1 MRLIFK
7 ILIFLLINLNVFAD
21 DIKEFKI
28 NEMSIGD
35 SALKY
40 YSKNQIKSSKQNW
53 YKRKQY
59 STSARDG
66 IQFSYKTKDSEYI
79 LAEISKTDVM
89 DISQCLNELT
99 PLADNIS
106 SLFSNKIK
114 RKGPTITKHWADKS
128 KKSLMHQY
136 KFTFPNNDYIA
147 VECYDWSKN
156 VSWNDHLRVRI
167 VTNKFD
173 KFLRKQ

>member
-21 DIKEFKI
+21 DIKEFEI

-35 SALKY
+35 SALIY
-40 YSKNQIKSSKQNW
+40 YSENQIKSSKQNW
-53 YKRKQY
+53 YKGKKY

-66 IQFSYKTKDSEYI
+66 IQFSYKTKDNEYI
-79 LAEISKTDVM
+79 LAEISKVDTM
-89 DISQCLNELT
+89 DISKCLNELT
-99 PLADNIS
+99 PLADNIA
-106 SLFSNKIK
+106 SLFSKKI
-114 RKGPTITKHWADKS
+114 RRNGPTIKKHWADKS
-128 KKSLMHQY
+128 KKSFIHRY

-156 VSWNDHLRVRI
+156 VSWDDHLRVRI
-167 VTNKFD
+167 VTNKFE
-173 KFLRKQ
+173 KFLQKQ